1 MSRLAPK
8 PWRLYCRG
16 ADRALRVIGVRA
28 RGPTKRSLSY
38 LVTKE
43 ETSTF
48 AGAASTEKIRHVTCA
63 VQQANEGQE
72 GLGAGD
78 EAGTWI
84 AFQAPGNETQAK
96 SVGGSSRL
104 RTKKRRRRIL
114 RVLPTTDASALT
126 RLLTAEVRKS
136 EEVVVQ
142 AVGAQGGCVAMCA
155 ISQARSASHTLG
167 SFDLALKPL
176 MLVGDPPPNV
186 RHGLGNAGKKA
197 RGQRPSSR
205 LSDRFLFFLHRVP
218 LQAGVLAPIGQ
229 QQQPVVAQAGSEE
242 HAFTLS
248 ATLAKALLPEARWKH
263 LLKVSQETTLPTKPL
278 IAGSQP
284 GDAHGGE
291 SSSKG
296 VMAASGN
303 ALLRA
308 LQGICLARGRLWKKG
323 KELPSD
329 VGLDLLLFVDAP
341 PEPLVADDG
350 KQKGTRR
357 SKHTHTPREAM
368 GGASET
374 VAQQA
379 GVHFLAFIC
388 GKWDWDVNVEGN
400 GGGVL
405 DASLREDG
413 YIAPAAEDEF
423 IMPL

>member
-1 MSRLAPK
+1 MELIQTGVYENELLLEQQSIKRL
-8 PWRLYCRG
+8 
-16 ADRALRVIGVRA
+16 
-28 RGPTKRSLSY
+28 S
-38 LVTKE
+38 
-43 ETSTF
+43 
-48 AGAASTEKIRHVTCA
+48 
-63 VQQANEGQE
+63 
-72 GLGAGD
+72 
-78 EAGTWI
+78 
-84 AFQAPGNETQAK
+84 
-96 SVGGSSRL
+96 
-104 RTKKRRRRIL
+104 
-114 RVLPTTDASALT
+114 
-126 RLLTAEVRKS
+126 
-136 EEVVVQ
+136 
-142 AVGAQGGCVAMCA
+142 
-155 ISQARSASHTLG
+155 ISSASVASCLNPWATHGVASDPL
-167 SFDLALKPL
+167 LAC
-176 MLVGDPPPNV
+176 
-186 RHGLGNAGKKA
+186 
-197 RGQRPSSR
+197 
-205 LSDRFLFFLHRVP
+205 RVP

-248 ATLAKALLPEARWKH
+248 ATLAKALLPEGIAVNAYVRLLWISGNSQVPVTGMSYALRGVLQVHQIFNLTGSVASISLASAMACICVTPSLARWKH